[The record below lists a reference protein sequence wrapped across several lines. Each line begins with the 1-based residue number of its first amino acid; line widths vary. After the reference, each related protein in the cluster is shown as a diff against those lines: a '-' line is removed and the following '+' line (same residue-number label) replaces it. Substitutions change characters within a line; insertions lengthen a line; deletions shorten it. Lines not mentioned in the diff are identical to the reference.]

1 MRYSSALN
9 ALGYPLQ
16 ENHHMH
22 LLKWLALFLLL
33 PGMAIAQETYSI
45 DPVHSRVAF
54 RVMHAGFS
62 PSLGT
67 VSQPVGR
74 IVWSEQDISKSS
86 VSAQIPVNTLDLGND
101 EWNRKTLK
109 TFLAVEKNPTASF
122 QSSTIRVISE
132 SLLEVDGE
140 LQIAGGSIPITF
152 ITIINANKRHPL
164 TFKKT
169 LGMQAST
176 DFSRKALGIDAWSS
190 LVGDTVH
197 LDIAIEATL
206 DKQAERET
214 SP

>member
-1 MRYSSALN
+1 
-9 ALGYPLQ
+9 
-16 ENHHMH
+16 MH
-22 LLKWLALFLLL
+22 LPKWIAFFLLL
-33 PGMAIAQETYSI
+33 PGMAIAQEIYTIDSI
-45 DPVHSRVAF
+45 HSRVAF

-67 VSQPVGR
+67 VSQPAGR
-74 IVWSEQDISKSS
+74 IVWYEQDVSKSS
-86 VSAQIPVNTLDLGND
+86 VSAEIPVSSLDLGND

-109 TFLAVEKNPTASF
+109 TFLDAEQYPTASF
-122 QSSTIRVISE
+122 QSSTIRVVSE

-140 LQIAGGSIPITF
+140 LRIAGGSIPITF

-190 LVGDTVH
+190 LVGDIVH

-206 DKQAERET
+206 DKQSEKET